1 MTGLGLGLHWGET
14 TSSEVLASE
23 IVFVEGEGGV
33 WGSAHQSEFQ
43 GSWERGIHV
52 QISVRKLFFV
62 LFTAELEVQVKG
74 SCDWSVLRINEH
86 WPFSI
91 RLRNRLD

>member
-1 MTGLGLGLHWGET
+1 MIGLGLGLHWGDT

-23 IVFVEGEGGV
+23 IVFVEGKRGV
-33 WGSAHQSEFQ
+33 RGSADQSEFQ
-43 GSWERGIHV
+43 DSWERGFHL

-91 RLRNRLD
+91 RLRDRLD

>member
-1 MTGLGLGLHWGET
+1 MRFLPLKLFLWKEREGYG
-14 TSSEVLASE
+14 VLLISQNFR
-23 IVFVEGEGGV
+23 IVGREG
-33 WGSAHQSEFQ
+33 F
-43 GSWERGIHV
+43 IFK
-52 QISVRKLFFV
+52 ISVRKLFFV

-91 RLRNRLD
+91 RLRDRLD